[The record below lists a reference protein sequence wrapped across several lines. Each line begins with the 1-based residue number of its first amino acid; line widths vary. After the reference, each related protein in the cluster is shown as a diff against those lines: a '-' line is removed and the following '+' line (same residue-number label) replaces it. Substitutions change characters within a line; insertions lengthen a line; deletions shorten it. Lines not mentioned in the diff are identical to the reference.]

1 MLKSIAE
8 RVADES
14 AQIDALFAGAGCQSV
29 YIDVGTNIGVQLRK
43 LFEPHKYPGAPALRV
58 FDDVFGRD
66 RDPCGVCA
74 IGIEPNP
81 HHEQRLERL
90 ERRLRD
96 AQARVLVLRA
106 AASDADSVA
115 QLALEHRNQESTN
128 RDVGATAVPTWP
140 GTRAA
145 WSAAIVDVRTV
156 DLARVIARVHRNLQL
171 QHGAD
176 RGDSRILMKLD
187 VEGAEYRVLAH
198 LALSQALC
206 LVDRMFIE
214 THPDTYSLTSVQRTA
229 TARHLHRREAGA
241 TAASLMARASM
252 QAVREAVGTRPSD
265 DCRLQFTQ
273 IDDEEYLYDTDAIGR
288 HVPWPVGS
296 VCGTK
301 NASGSAA
308 GGRRGR
314 GARARRR
321 GSAAPSLR
329 EARAGYCGV
338 TIDWEGDC
346 ALGEQG
352 SWRAA
357 ANGIHDLP
365 ACAARCQRCSRC
377 EFVSFSRKNDECGW
391 FHECP
396 LPLQMKFGGENWR
409 SVQVPVNSTYAK
421 EPRSPGLARRF
432 RDR

>member
-1 MLKSIAE
+1 MLQIIAA
-8 RVADES
+8 RVAEDS

-43 LFEPHKYPGAPALRV
+43 LFEPRKYPGAPALRV

-90 ERRLRD
+90 ERRLRG

-106 AASDADSVA
+106 AASDADSVT
-115 QLALEHRNQESTN
+115 QLALEHRDQESTN
-128 RDVGATAVPTWP
+128 KDVGATAAPTWA

-176 RGDSRILMKLD
+176 RGESRILMKLD
-187 VEGAEYRVLAH
+187 VEGAEYKILPH

-214 THPDTYSLTSVQRTA
+214 THPDTYGLAAVQRTA

-241 TAASLMARASM
+241 AAASVIARASM
-252 QAVREAVGTRPSD
+252 QAVHEAVGARPD
-265 DCRLQFTQ
+265 DCRLMFTQ
-273 IDDEEYLYDTDAIGR
+273 IDDEEYLYDTDASGR
-288 HVPWPVGS
+288 HVPWPTGS
-296 VCGTK
+296 VCGTT
-301 NASGSAA
+301 NASAA
-308 GGRRGR
+308 GRRR
-314 GARARRR
+314 RSRAQRR
-321 GSAAPSLR
+321 GSAALSLH
-329 EARAGYCGV
+329 EARSGYCGV

-357 ANGIHDLP
+357 ANGIRSLR

-409 SVQVPVNSTYAK
+409 SVQVPVNSTSAAG
-421 EPRSPGLARRF
+421 PGVGFASVRE
-432 RDR
+432 DRA